1 MKRCGFC
8 IFCDLNGLFNFLH
21 YLFKVRSILFVTMQ
35 LFVSQENMLTVDELK
50 IFVDLDIYIY
60 IYIYISFVVVFILN
74 WYTISIFLLPDCFD
88 GVFFF
93 FSFFLLSLKPKYV
106 QILCC

>member
-1 MKRCGFC
+1 MIRCGFY

-50 IFVDLDIYIY
+50 IFVDLDIYIH
-60 IYIYISFVVVFILN
+60 IYIYIFRSCVRSELVYYFH
-74 WYTISIFLLPDCFD
+74 
-88 GVFFF
+88 FFAA
-93 FSFFLLSLKPKYV
+93 
-106 QILCC
+106 